1 MKKSIFVVRH
11 GHASLTAS
19 KDYERVLTLD
29 GIKAVN
35 KTAEFIH
42 QTCHDFNLSIDLCL
56 TSAAHRT
63 KQTADIICFKNC
75 IDNCIAD
82 KDLYSTFA
90 SKWIDEISKLP
101 NKNIVLVGHNPTLSQ
116 LINTFCGYDGYMQ
129 PADCAFITL
138 EIKPDGIIYPAQL
151 KQFYHHEI

>member
-11 GHASLTAS
+11 GHANFTAS
-19 KDYERVLTLD
+19 KDFERVLTLD

-35 KTAEFIH
+35 KTAAFIN
-42 QTCHDFNLSIDLCL
+42 QICLDLGISIDYCL

-63 KQTADIICFKNC
+63 KQTAEIICFKNSINQC
-75 IDNCIAD
+75 ISDL
-82 KDLYSTFA
+82 DLYSTVA
-90 SKWIDEISKLP
+90 SKWVDKISELP

-116 LINTFCGYDGYMQ
+116 LINNLCGYDGYMQ
-129 PADCAFITL
+129 PADCAFITI

-151 KQFYHHEI
+151 KQYYQNES